1 MLKPLIDFRQE
12 IATLARQGVT
22 RISVPDLG
30 LFIGE
35 EVSDGVRR
43 AMSLV
48 EYAKTLNVELFIRNE
63 YGDDMRALSVD
74 EVKART

>member
-30 LFIGE
+30 LIIGE